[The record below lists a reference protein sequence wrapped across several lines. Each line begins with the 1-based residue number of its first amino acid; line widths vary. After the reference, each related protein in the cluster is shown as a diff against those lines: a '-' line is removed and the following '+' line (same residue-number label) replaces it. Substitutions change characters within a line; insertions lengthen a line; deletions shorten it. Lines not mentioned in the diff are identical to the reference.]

1 MIRPHWFFS
10 CNVCLYWF
18 CIIICD
24 KFDLIHIAM
33 KYPIILKYDLF
44 FAFSYCVFVLHPR
57 SNNFT
62 TTSCGKGLPAC
73 MEGIQTICMGS
84 WPPETHLRGYSDW
97 FGLGLTIV
105 DSLDTMF
112 IMGLEEG
119 MYWWHTHKNLFIL
132 SIDRLIYKWTFS
144 FASAYEYN
152 EYTLALYRSFVNIL
166 SSLIRV
172 YCLAWSFL
180 ANSLS

>member
-1 MIRPHWFFS
+1 MLF
-10 CNVCLYWF
+10 
-18 CIIICD
+18 
-24 KFDLIHIAM
+24 LIAFLFYIQGPTTLRQQAVVKAFQHAW
-33 KYPIILKYDLF
+33 KGYKQFAWGHDHLKPI
-44 FAFSYCVFVLHPR
+44 S
-57 SNNFT
+57 
-62 TTSCGKGLPAC
+62 G
-73 MEGIQTICMGS
+73 
-84 WPPETHLRGYSDW
+84 GYSDW

-152 EYTLALYRSFVNIL
+152 EYTLALYRSFVNNL